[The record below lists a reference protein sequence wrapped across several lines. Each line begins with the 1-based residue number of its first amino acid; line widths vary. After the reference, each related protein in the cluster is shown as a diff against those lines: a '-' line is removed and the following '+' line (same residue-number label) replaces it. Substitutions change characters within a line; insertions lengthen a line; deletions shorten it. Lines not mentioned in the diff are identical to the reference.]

1 MLDQT
6 RIDALRANNL
16 NDRQLFINGKFQ
28 ASLSGKTVDVISPV
42 DGEKITTLSDAS
54 SEDVNL
60 AVKSARKAFD

>member
-6 RIDALRANNL
+6 RIDALRAKNL